1 MMEYDSILYE
11 SDQRPFLKDE
21 VSFYEN
27 LVKELRPKT
36 ILELGVGT
44 GRIFSKLLPNVEYG
58 VGIDISEQMLET
70 CKEFCSS
77 SNNYDLFNQSFV
89 DFNLK
94 RTFDLIYIP
103 FNTFQ
108 HLLKEDEQMSCLK
121 SVAAHMHEN
130 SHFVLDVMNSEQAIL
145 NINDEWK
152 PDYSSVLQ
160 DGSKIERYQKT
171 IGVERDTSIVHKV
184 FMYKEIRDGQT
195 IGTRE
200 FDALMKIT
208 PNGKLQE
215 IIVRSGLNTKD
226 IWSDYFFGHDN
237 ATKKKIYFLQLQ

>member
-1 MMEYDSILYE
+1 MMEYDPVLYE

-21 VSFYEN
+21 VSFYEK

-44 GRIFSKLLPNVEYG
+44 GRIFSKLLPSVEYG
-58 VGIDISEQMLET
+58 VGIDISWQMLGT
-70 CKEFCSS
+70 CKEFCGS

-94 RTFDLIYIP
+94 RTFDFIYIP

-121 SVAAHMHEN
+121 SVVAHMHEG
-130 SHFVLDVMNSEQAIL
+130 SHFVLDVMNSEQIVL

-152 PDYSSVLQ
+152 LDYSSILQ
-160 DGSKIERYQKT
+160 NGSKIERYQKT
-171 IGVERDTSIVHKV
+171 VGVEGNTSVAHKV
-184 FMYKEIRDGQT
+184 FMYKEICDGQT

-208 PNGKLQE
+208 PNEKLQE
-215 IIVRSGLNTKD
+215 IIARSGLNIKD
-226 IWSDYFFGHDN
+226 IWSDYSFGHEN
-237 ATKKKIYFLQLQ
+237 TTKKKIYFLQLQ